1 MFNSFHFSINTN
13 QTGDTIMNKILLAIC
28 GLALLAGC
36 TASQYSSYKS
46 KNSELQWNIT
56 ASKAPVTS
64 TISIAVNDSVVV
76 ASKPAPFANTIDAKG
91 TYQGHEVRFFS
102 TYNNGIFGIFGA
114 GWETTVLVDNELA
127 ARFSL

>member
-1 MFNSFHFSINTN
+1 
-13 QTGDTIMNKILLAIC
+13 MNKTLLAIC
-28 GLALLAGC
+28 GLVLLAGC
-36 TASQYSSYKS
+36 TASQFSMYQP
-46 KNSELQWNIT
+46 KNAGSQWNIT
-56 ASKAPVTS
+56 ASKAPITS

-76 ASKPAPFANTIDAKG
+76 SSKPAPFANTIDAKG
-91 TYQGHEVRFFS
+91 TYRGHEVHFFS

>member
-1 MFNSFHFSINTN
+1 
-13 QTGDTIMNKILLAIC
+13 MNKTLLAIC

-36 TASQYSSYKS
+36 TSSQFLLYTP
-46 KNSELQWNIT
+46 KNAERQWNIT
-56 ASKAPVTS
+56 GSHGPLSGK
-64 TISIAVNDSVVV
+64 ISIAVNDSVVV
-76 ASKPAPFANTIDAKG
+76 EAKPAPFANTIDAKG
-91 TYQGHEVRFFS
+91 TYRGHEVHFFS

>member
-1 MFNSFHFSINTN
+1 MKKT
-13 QTGDTIMNKILLAIC
+13 LLVIC
-28 GLALLAGC
+28 GAVLLAGC
-36 TASQYSSYKS
+36 TASQFSSYKS

-91 TYQGHEVRFFS
+91 TYQGHEVHFFS
-102 TYNNGIFGIFGA
+102 TYNNGILGIFGA

-127 ARFSL
+127 ARFTL